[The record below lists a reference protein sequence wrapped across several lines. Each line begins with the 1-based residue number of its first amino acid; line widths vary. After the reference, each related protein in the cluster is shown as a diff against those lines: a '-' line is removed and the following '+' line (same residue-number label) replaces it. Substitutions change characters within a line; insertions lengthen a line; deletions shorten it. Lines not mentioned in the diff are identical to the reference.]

1 MSSAAAPLDV
11 ALSDADRRRLE
22 KAHGDLRHAVAAY
35 SRLHSPEPLQSGG
48 DAVWGDGDEIAA
60 AQRAVEVAEASLW
73 QARAELLGWRRG
85 SQTPSAALVADWFSD
100 EDAVYDDLPD
110 DPPV

>member
-1 MSSAAAPLDV
+1 MSSAAAPLDA
-11 ALSDADRRRLE
+11 ALSGVDRRRLE
-22 KAHGDLRHAVAAY
+22 KAHGVLRDAVAAY
-35 SRLHSPEPLQSGG
+35 SRLHAPKPPQSGSG
-48 DAVWGDGDEIAA
+48 LVWGDGDEIAA

-100 EDAVYDDLPD
+100 EDAVYDELPD